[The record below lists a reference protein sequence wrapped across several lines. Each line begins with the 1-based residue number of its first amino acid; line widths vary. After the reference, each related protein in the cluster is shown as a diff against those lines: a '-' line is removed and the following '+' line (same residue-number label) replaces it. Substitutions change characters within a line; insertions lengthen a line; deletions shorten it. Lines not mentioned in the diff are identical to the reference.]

1 VNSVYVNQ
9 SSDFISSV
17 YAIAKSAI
25 VNDKVLQ
32 VITEKPHG
40 FAKGDQVKFFI
51 EGKKEEIKTIH
62 EVLSPEVFTVIG
74 WDASV
79 NNLFV
84 YGKKVSDFRAID
96 FDQITALSVA
106 AIQELSKQVEILKSE
121 NVELRKILNKKIEL
135 KQLEL
140 EERILKLEAKL
151 NQ

>member
-1 VNSVYVNQ
+1 
-9 SSDFISSV
+9 
-17 YAIAKSAI
+17 
-25 VNDKVLQ
+25 
-32 VITEKPHG
+32 
-40 FAKGDQVKFFI
+40 
-51 EGKKEEIKTIH
+51 
-62 EVLSPEVFTVIG
+62 VIG